1 MKQYVKRSLAYI
13 LAAVMIA
20 TILPNNAFAIDGED
34 IPEQPELICICTE
47 KCADGQVNE
56 NCPVCVNDLT
66 GCIGD
71 PVQESGEDDQKEPGL
86 PSQPSVDDGDNAE
99 NTQPSPQPPVNQPND
114 APEGEI
120 TENGT
125 ELEDNQDSQAV
136 KDFLGLAA
144 QLPEEITAENAE
156 EYQELLDDC
165 AQAWEALSE
174 TEQEREDVQQAYVHW
189 QDIQSQA
196 DADAA
201 AVLDANAA
209 QGTISWVASSG
220 TKSTKAYAYVKEA
233 LTDLDDEGGGTLYVS
248 GTVEFREDIRYDGGY
263 MINTS
268 ITILPAGEQPAII
281 KNVVELKVSGEGSL
295 QIGDDGLSDRALT
308 LECPTFTPNTSGG
321 IYDERYGIFVID
333 GGELLIKDGAYI
345 TQESNR
351 KPSQYINR
359 YLSPIFAKS
368 GGKITMYGGKISDN
382 QWVWCGGAMTL
393 EEDTDFIMYGGEICN
408 NSVRYMGGAIYA
420 THDPAYGTDDF
431 EDGDPL
437 VDGARVTI
445 YDGLISGNTAE
456 DRGGAIAMMS
466 YTDFKMYD
474 GEISENRVEGESPG
488 VAGGAIFCSGKTF
501 EISGGV
507 IKDNSATTS
516 HSASTGEGG
525 AIAFGTDPL
534 YSSCFLV
541 ALHAKISGNTIISG
555 NSAGEGGAIYSSRTN
570 QYIENYSDKLLTL
583 TISDNVQF
591 LQNKALDEH
600 NPDALYVGIGGA
612 LDLEYVT
619 LTLEDDV
626 VIQGNTATSYGGG
639 LTCGSCKVLIKDR
652 VQITDNTSYSFGGA
666 LMFSEMDYILGPDGT
681 PMEAEPVII
690 QDDVQICR
698 NVSQQG
704 GGIYFDDLAVELSGN
719 VKVQD
724 NTAITGAGICI
735 GATNLFEPAKKAKL
749 TINDNVLISENHSVF
764 QADIIHKLPQ
774 ENAADT
780 ATLSRGMFSVSST
793 ENIENAD
800 EEHDALPLVASPEV
814 QNIQVY
820 TETGDEETNAAD
832 QLAGGGG
839 VALFCGDFILNSG
852 TIEANTTKSNG
863 GGVYLYRR
871 KVIGYNLDKDEEWL
885 SVYCEPKL
893 YIKDGAIKNNNAE
906 QNGGGIY
913 IHENDALSQDLR
925 TNENPYITLQYR
937 GVKPAFVGSI
947 AGGTITENSA
957 CQNGGGIYLARDA
970 RLTISQNPVI
980 TNNDSANGADNV
992 FLPYLKDMEEKYLAF
1007 VAQYQE
1013 TRAKYTPDNIFNIA
1027 YIEKPALEI
1036 YQALSE
1042 GDESTIKEYESMGGH
1057 RTDTFDQVC
1066 ETFRAFFDKQL
1077 DEQFAAQYQRLK
1089 KMISSGEISEEEVKA
1104 ALEAE
1109 LGISWPVEESEF
1121 VARYK
1126 EYALDALKEE
1136 IAQEL
1141 EDPDSAEDY
1150 AELVASLDQNDYS
1163 KYYYIA
1169 VAQDNF
1175 EQAMVESGNTSLAG
1189 GVYGYLSIQGAL
1201 NPDAKIGVYSEVA
1214 IVGRVVANGYPEA
1227 EDAYHIT
1234 SDDLKAFSDDREV
1247 YLIEQD
1253 TEDIL
1258 QDDETNQLILN
1269 LPKEYTLTYVSNGGT
1284 EYPSEPYP
1292 EGETAPV
1299 NKQPTREGYKF
1310 EGWYL
1315 DEALTAP
1322 APDEIIMNSD
1332 KTVYAK
1338 WTKLYIVTTEI
1349 DHGRMDAG
1357 GSYPEGSDVT
1367 ISFEPDSDYE
1377 ITRVTVNGQDY
1388 DYRWDAASNA
1398 YVVALPDLS
1407 ADMHVA
1413 VTTKRDSGGGIY
1425 HPEYD
1430 PDPEPE
1436 PDEDIPE
1443 EDVPLAETPWLNT
1456 EDHYAYIVGY
1466 PEDYV
1471 TGQPTEDQSR
1481 WPIKPQA
1488 NITRAEVATIFFRLL
1503 TDEARDQFWS
1513 TSNNFSD
1520 VAPDAWYNNA
1530 VSTMVNAGIIQGYE
1544 DGTFRPNNNITRAE
1558 FAAIASRFMSS
1569 GYDVEE
1575 DLFTDIANHWARQ
1588 NINDAAMTKWING
1601 YPDGTFL
1608 PDKAITRAEAV
1619 TLVNNVLQR
1628 KPDADHLLDSMIKWP
1643 DNMDA
1648 SAWYYEAIQEAT
1660 NSHDYDLFEGA
1671 AYETWTSLLE
1681 NRDWAAL
1688 EKDWVNA
1695 HRTGGEVM

>member
-56 NCPVCVNDLT
+56 NCPVCVTDLAACT
-66 GCIGD
+66 GAPAQIQAGGD
-71 PVQESGEDDQKEPGL
+71 DEQGSEQFNQPSEGNEGDTGSNQPNPQP
-86 PSQPSVDDGDNAE
+86 PASQPNNSPEGDNAG
-99 NTQPSPQPPVNQPND
+99 D
-114 APEGEI
+114 ASG
-120 TENGT
+120 NGT
-125 ELEDNQDSQAV
+125 EPGSTQGENQDSQEL
-136 KDFLGLAA
+136 KDFLDLAE

-174 TEQEREDVQQAYVHW
+174 TEQEREDVQAAYSCWENV
-189 QDIQSQA
+189 QQQMDSVMVGKLSETTGVI
-196 DADAA
+196 
-201 AVLDANAA
+201 
-209 QGTISWVASSG
+209 TWVAENGTTSS
-220 TKSTKAYAYVKEA
+220 KQYQYVIDALKELNEA
-233 LTDLDDEGGGTLYVS
+233 GGGILYVS
-248 GTVEFREDIRYDGGY
+248 GEVRYSQY
-263 MINTS
+263 MNSSMNIDTEIIIIPAES
-268 ITILPAGEQPAII
+268 STARITKLANLEISAEGKVQLGE
-281 KNVVELKVSGEGSL
+281 K
-295 QIGDDGLSDRALT
+295 GLADQALT
-308 LECPTFTPNTSGG
+308 IECETR
-321 IYDERYGIFVID
+321 YQRYGISVID
-333 GGELLIKDGAYI
+333 GGELLLDDGICI
-345 TQESNR
+345 TQEPNR
-351 KPSQYINR
+351 TEGTLNTY
-359 YLSPIFAKS
+359 YSPLFAKA
-368 GGKITMYGGKISDN
+368 GGRITMNGGEISGN
-382 QWVWCGGAMTL
+382 KWVWCGGAMTL
-393 EEDTDFIMYGGEICN
+393 EENSQFVMNGGKICN

-420 THDPAYGTDDF
+420 THDPSYTDTDYNSG
-431 EDGDPL
+431 EPL
-437 VDGARVTI
+437 VNGAQVTI
-445 YDGLISGNTAE
+445 NDGIISDNTAE
-456 DRGGAIAMMS
+456 NYGGAIAMMS
-466 YTDFKMYD
+466 YTDFWMHG
-474 GEISENRVEGESPG
+474 GEITKNRVEGDAAG
-488 VAGGAIFCSGKTF
+488 VSGGAIFCSGKTF
-501 EISGGV
+501 EITGGRISNNSV
-507 IKDNSATTS
+507 ITTNKY
-516 HSASTGEGG
+516 STGEGG
-525 AIAFGTDPL
+525 AIVFDTDPL
-534 YSSCFLV
+534 YDSCFLS
-541 ALHAKISGNTIISG
+541 ALDAKISGNTIISD
-555 NSAGEGGAIYSSRTN
+555 NSAGEGGAIYSSRSSG
-570 QYIENYSDKLLTL
+570 YLENYSDKLVTL

-619 LTLEDDV
+619 LTLEDEV
-626 VIQGNTATSYGGG
+626 VIKGNTATYYGGG

-735 GATNLFEPAKKAKL
+735 GATNLFEPAEKAKL

-820 TETGDEETNAAD
+820 TETGDDETNAAD

-839 VALFCGDFILNSG
+839 VALFCGEFILNSG

-863 GGVYLYRR
+863 GGVYLYRE
-871 KVIGYNLDKDEEWL
+871 KVIGYNLDKDKEWL

-893 YIKDGAIKNNNAE
+893 HINDGAIKNNNAE

-913 IHENDALSQDLR
+913 IHENNALSRDLR
-925 TNENPYITLQYR
+925 TNENSYITLQYR

-1013 TRAKYTPDNIFNIA
+1013 TRAKYTPDNIFNIV

-1036 YQALSE
+1036 YQALSK
-1042 GDESTIKEYESMGGH
+1042 GDKSTIEAYESMGGH
-1057 RTDTFDQVC
+1057 RTDTFEQVC
-1066 ETFRAFFDKQL
+1066 ETYRAIFDKQL
-1077 DEQFAAQYQRLK
+1077 DERFAAEYQRLSEE
-1089 KMISSGEISEEEVKA
+1089 IASGEISEEEVKA
-1104 ALEAE
+1104 LEAA

-1126 EYALDALKEE
+1126 EYFLDALKEE

-1175 EQAMVESGNTSLAG
+1175 EQAALESGNTSLAG
-1189 GVYGYLSIQGAL
+1189 GVSGYLSIQAAMGK
-1201 NPDAKIGVYSEVA
+1201 DANIGVYSQVPV
-1214 IVGRVVANGYPEA
+1214 IGRVIANGYPED
-1227 EDAYHIT
+1227 ENAYGIT
-1234 SDDLKAFSDDREV
+1234 KNDIAAFRDDRKV
-1247 YLIEQD
+1247 YLINSD
-1253 TEDIL
+1253 NEDIL
-1258 QDDETNQLILN
+1258 QDGNTNQLILDLLN
-1269 LPKEYTLTYVSNGGT
+1269 TYKLIYVVNGGSTVAT
-1284 EYPSEPYP
+1284 EFYE
-1292 EGETAPV
+1292 EGRFVTLDAV
-1299 NKQPTREGYKF
+1299 TIREGYTF
-1310 EGWYL
+1310 EGWYA
-1315 DEALTAP
+1315 DEALTIP
-1322 APDEIIMNSD
+1322 VTEVEMTSD
-1332 KTVYAK
+1332 KYVYAK
-1338 WTKLYIVTTEI
+1338 WKKIS
-1349 DHGRMDAG
+1349 DG
-1357 GSYPEGSDVT
+1357 G
-1367 ISFEPDSDYE
+1367 
-1377 ITRVTVNGQDY
+1377 
-1388 DYRWDAASNA
+1388 AS
-1398 YVVALPDLS
+1398 
-1407 ADMHVA
+1407 
-1413 VTTKRDSGGGIY
+1413 
-1425 HPEYD
+1425 HPEYT
-1430 PDPEPE
+1430 PDDDDENTDRD
-1436 PDEDIPE
+1436 DEDDTE
-1443 EDVPLAETPWLNT
+1443 EFTDEEVPLAETPWLNT

-1466 PEDYV
+1466 SEDGTV
-1471 TGQPTEDQSR
+1471 RPN
-1481 WPIKPQA
+1481 A

-1513 TSNNFSD
+1513 TSNNFTD
-1520 VAPDAWYNNA
+1520 VAADAWYNNA
-1530 VSTMVNAGIIQGYE
+1530 ISTMVNAGIIQGYE

-1575 DLFTDIANHWARQ
+1575 DLFTDIANHWARE

-1643 DNMDA
+1643 DNMDT

-1660 NSHDYDLFEGA
+1660 NSHDYDLFDGA

>member
-66 GCIGD
+66 ACTGAPAQNQAGGD
-71 PVQESGEDDQKEPGL
+71 DEQGSEQFNQPSGGDEGDTGSNQPN
-86 PSQPSVDDGDNAE
+86 PQPPASQPNNSPEGDNAG
-99 NTQPSPQPPVNQPND
+99 D
-114 APEGEI
+114 ASG
-120 TENGT
+120 NGT
-125 ELEDNQDSQAV
+125 EPGSTQGENQDSQAV

-144 QLPEEITAENAE
+144 QLPEELTAENAE

-220 TKSTKAYAYVKEA
+220 TESTKAYAYVKEA
-233 LTDLDDEGGGTLYVS
+233 LTDLGHEGGGTLYVS

-351 KPSQYINR
+351 EPSQYINR

-368 GGKITMYGGKISDN
+368 GGKITMYGGEISDN

-431 EDGDPL
+431 EDGAPL

-445 YDGLISGNTAE
+445 HDGLISGNTAE

-474 GEISENRVEGESPG
+474 GEISENRVEGESPE

-626 VIQGNTATSYGGG
+626 VIQDNTATYYGGG
-639 LTCGSCKVLIKDR
+639 LTCGSCKVQIKDR

-690 QDDVQICR
+690 QDDVQICG
-698 NVSQQG
+698 NMSQQG

-735 GATNLFEPAKKAKL
+735 GATNLLEPAEKAKL

-764 QADIIHKLPQ
+764 QADIIHELPQ

-820 TETGDEETNAAD
+820 TETGDDETNAAD

-1036 YQALSE
+1036 YQALLE
-1042 GDESTIKEYESMGGH
+1042 GDERTIEEYESMGGH
-1057 RTDTFDQVC
+1057 RTDTFEQVC
-1066 ETFRAFFDKQL
+1066 ETYRAIFDKQL
-1077 DEQFAAQYQRLK
+1077 DDQIVAQYHMLLE
-1089 KMISSGEISEEEVKA
+1089 MISSGEISEEEVKA

-1136 IAQEL
+1136 IAQKL
-1141 EDPDSAEDY
+1141 EDPDYAEYY
-1150 AELVASLDQNDYS
+1150 AELVASLDQNGYS

-1175 EQAMVESGNTSLAG
+1175 EQAALESGNTSLAG
-1189 GVYGYLSIQGAL
+1189 GVSGYLSIQAAMGK
-1201 NPDAKIGVYSEVA
+1201 DANIGVYSQVPV
-1214 IVGRVVANGYPEA
+1214 IGRVIANGYPED
-1227 EDAYHIT
+1227 ENAYGIT
-1234 SDDLKAFSDDREV
+1234 KNDIAAFRDDRKV
-1247 YLIEQD
+1247 YLINSD
-1253 TEDIL
+1253 NEDIL
-1258 QDDETNQLILN
+1258 QDGNTNQLILDLLN
-1269 LPKEYTLTYVSNGGT
+1269 TYKLIYVVNGGSTVAT
-1284 EYPSEPYP
+1284 EFYE
-1292 EGETAPV
+1292 EGRFVTLDAV
-1299 NKQPTREGYKF
+1299 TIREGYTF
-1310 EGWYL
+1310 EGWYA
-1315 DEALTAP
+1315 DEALTIP
-1322 APDEIIMNSD
+1322 VTEVEMTSD
-1332 KTVYAK
+1332 KYVYAK
-1338 WTKLYIVTTEI
+1338 WKKIS
-1349 DHGRMDAG
+1349 DG
-1357 GSYPEGSDVT
+1357 G
-1367 ISFEPDSDYE
+1367 
-1377 ITRVTVNGQDY
+1377 
-1388 DYRWDAASNA
+1388 AS
-1398 YVVALPDLS
+1398 
-1407 ADMHVA
+1407 
-1413 VTTKRDSGGGIY
+1413 
-1425 HPEYD
+1425 HPEYT
-1430 PDPEPE
+1430 PDDENNDRD
-1436 PDEDIPE
+1436 DEDDTE
-1443 EDVPLAETPWLNT
+1443 EFTDEEVPLAETPWLNT

-1466 PEDYV
+1466 SEDGTV
-1471 TGQPTEDQSR
+1471 RPN
-1481 WPIKPQA
+1481 A

-1503 TDEARDQFWS
+1503 TDDARDQFWS

-1544 DGTFRPNNNITRAE
+1544 DGTFRPNASITRAE
-1558 FAAIASRFMSS
+1558 FAAIASRFMSA

-1575 DLFTDIANHWARQ
+1575 DLFTDIANHWARES
-1588 NINDAAMTKWING
+1588 INDAAMAKWISG

-1628 KPDADHLLDSMIKWP
+1628 KPDADHMLDSMIKWP
-1643 DNMDA
+1643 DNIDT

>member
-1 MKQYVKRSLAYI
+1 MKKDAKRMWASVIALI
-13 LAAVMIA
+13 MIMS
-20 TILPNNAFAIDGED
+20 IMPINAFAIEGED
-34 IPEQPELICICTE
+34 TPESPALACVCEVKCTDE
-47 KCADGQVNE
+47 QVDE
-56 NCPVCVNDLT
+56 SCPVCANDLT

-71 PVQESGEDDQKEPGL
+71 PVQESGEDDQKEPEL

-220 TKSTKAYAYVKEA
+220 TESTKAYAYVKEA

-248 GTVEFREDIRYDGGY
+248 GTVEFREDIRYYGGY

-351 KPSQYINR
+351 EPSQYINR

-368 GGKITMYGGKISDN
+368 GGKITMYGGEISDN

-431 EDGDPL
+431 EDGAPL
-437 VDGARVTI
+437 VNGARVTI
-445 YDGLISGNTAE
+445 HDGLISGNTAE

-591 LQNKALDEH
+591 LKNHALDEH
-600 NPDALYVGIGGA
+600 NPNALYIGNGGA
-612 LDLEYVT
+612 LLLEYAT
-619 LTLEDDV
+619 LTIKDQV
-626 VIQGNTATSYGGG
+626 KFAGNTATQYGGG
-639 LTCGSCKVLIKDR
+639 LVCGSCTVLIKDQ
-652 VQITDNTSYSFGGA
+652 VEITNNRSYAFGGGIM
-666 LMFSEMDYILGPDGT
+666 LSEMDYILGPEGT
-681 PMEAEPVII
+681 PMEAPVVRIEG
-690 QDDVQICR
+690 DVQIHD
-698 NVSQQG
+698 NLSQQG
-704 GGIYFDDLAVELSGN
+704 GGIYLDDLALELSDN
-719 VKVQD
+719 VKIQN
-724 NTAITGAGICI
+724 NTAVHGGGICL
-735 GATNLFEPAKKAKL
+735 GATNALEPAVKL
-749 TINDNVLISENHSVF
+749 KVTIDDQVLISENKSVF
-764 QADIIHKLPQ
+764 QSKLLDQLPQ
-774 ENAADT
+774 EESAGTQAS
-780 ATLSRGMFSVSST
+780 AMSVESDP
-793 ENIENAD
+793 AQD
-800 EEHDALPLVASPEV
+800 ETGTQRDALLIAPSANTEMV
-814 QNIQVY
+814 QLY
-820 TETGDEETNAAD
+820 AEDDEISAVD
-832 QLAGGGG
+832 QLTGGGG
-839 VALFCGDFILNSG
+839 ISMFCGTLVMNSG
-852 TIEANTTKSNG
+852 TIENNSTEGNG
-863 GGVYLYRR
+863 GGIQLYRR
-871 KVIGYNLDKDEEWL
+871 KVIGYDLEEEEEWI
-885 SVYCEPKL
+885 SVYCEPELHMKG
-893 YIKDGAIKNNNAE
+893 GAIEHNTAE
-906 QNGGGIY
+906 KNGGGIY
-913 IHENDALSQDLR
+913 IPENEALSQDLH
-925 TNENPYITLQYR
+925 TVETSLITLQYQ
-937 GVKPAFVGSI
+937 GVKPAFVGEI
-947 AGGTITENSA
+947 TNGTICENTAQQS
-957 CQNGGGIYLARDA
+957 GGGIYLARDA

-1036 YQALSE
+1036 YQALLE
-1042 GDESTIKEYESMGGH
+1042 GDERTIEEYESMGGH
-1057 RTDTFDQVC
+1057 RTDTFEQVC
-1066 ETFRAFFDKQL
+1066 ETYRAIFDKQL
-1077 DEQFAAQYQRLK
+1077 DDQIVAQYHMLLE
-1089 KMISSGEISEEEVKA
+1089 MISSGEISEEEVKA

-1136 IAQEL
+1136 IAQKL
-1141 EDPDSAEDY
+1141 EDPDYAEYY
-1150 AELVASLDQNDYS
+1150 AELVASLDQNGYS

-1175 EQAMVESGNTSLAG
+1175 EQAALESGNTSLAG
-1189 GVYGYLSIQGAL
+1189 GVSGYLSIQAAMGK
-1201 NPDAKIGVYSEVA
+1201 DANIGVYSQVPV
-1214 IVGRVVANGYPEA
+1214 IGRVIANGYPED
-1227 EDAYHIT
+1227 ESAYGIT
-1234 SDDLKAFSDDREV
+1234 KNDIAAFRDDRKV
-1247 YLIEQD
+1247 YLINPD
-1253 TEDIL
+1253 NEDIL
-1258 QDDETNQLILN
+1258 QDGNTNQLILDLLN
-1269 LPKEYTLTYVSNGGT
+1269 TYKLIYVVNGGSTVAT
-1284 EYPSEPYP
+1284 EFYE
-1292 EGETAPV
+1292 EGRFVTLDAV
-1299 NKQPTREGYKF
+1299 TIREGYTF
-1310 EGWYL
+1310 EGWYA
-1315 DEALTAP
+1315 DEALTIP
-1322 APDEIIMNSD
+1322 VTEVEMTSD
-1332 KTVYAK
+1332 KYVYAK
-1338 WTKLYIVTTEI
+1338 WKKIS
-1349 DHGRMDAG
+1349 DG
-1357 GSYPEGSDVT
+1357 G
-1367 ISFEPDSDYE
+1367 
-1377 ITRVTVNGQDY
+1377 
-1388 DYRWDAASNA
+1388 AS
-1398 YVVALPDLS
+1398 
-1407 ADMHVA
+1407 
-1413 VTTKRDSGGGIY
+1413 
-1425 HPEYD
+1425 HPEYT
-1430 PDPEPE
+1430 PDDDDENTDRD
-1436 PDEDIPE
+1436 DEDDTE
-1443 EDVPLAETPWLNT
+1443 EFTDEEVPLAETPWLNT
-1456 EDHYAYIVGY
+1456 EDHYAYIIGY
-1466 PEDYV
+1466 AEDGTV
-1471 TGQPTEDQSR
+1471 R
-1481 WPIKPQA
+1481 PQA

-1520 VAPDAWYNNA
+1520 VTADAWYNNA

-1575 DLFTDIANHWARQ
+1575 DLFTDIANHWARE

-1628 KPDADHLLDSMIKWP
+1628 KPDADHMLDSMIKWP
-1643 DNMDA
+1643 DNPE

>member
-1 MKQYVKRSLAYI
+1 MKKDAKRMWASVIALI
-13 LAAVMIA
+13 MIMS
-20 TILPNNAFAIDGED
+20 IMPINAFAIEGED
-34 IPEQPELICICTE
+34 TPESPALACVCEVKCTDE
-47 KCADGQVNE
+47 QVDE
-56 NCPVCVNDLT
+56 SCPVCVNDLT

-174 TEQEREDVQQAYVHW
+174 TEQEREDVQAAYSCWENV
-189 QDIQSQA
+189 QQQMDSVMVGKLSETTGVI
-196 DADAA
+196 
-201 AVLDANAA
+201 
-209 QGTISWVASSG
+209 TWVAEDGTESSSQYQYVIDAL
-220 TKSTKAYAYVKEA
+220 KDLNKA
-233 LTDLDDEGGGTLYVS
+233 GGGTLYVS
-248 GTVEFREDIRYDGGY
+248 GEIPYRRQYSSSSMD
-263 MINTS
+263 INTKIIIVPVEDS
-268 ITILPAGEQPAII
+268 IARITQLADLKISAGG
-281 KNVVELKVSGEGSL
+281 KVQLGKK
-295 QIGDDGLSDRALT
+295 GLADQALT
-308 LECPTFTPNTSGG
+308 IECKTG
-321 IYDERYGIFVID
+321 YQRYGISVID
-333 GGELLIKDGAYI
+333 GELLLDDGICI
-345 TQESNR
+345 TQEPNR
-351 KPSQYINR
+351 TEATLNSY
-359 YLSPIFAKS
+359 YSPLFAKS
-368 GGKITMYGGKISDN
+368 GGKITMDGGEISGN
-382 QWVWCGGAMTL
+382 KWVWRGGAMTL
-393 EEDTDFIMYGGEICN
+393 EEDSQFVMNGGKICN

-420 THDPAYGTDDF
+420 THDPSYTDTDYNNG
-431 EDGDPL
+431 EPL
-437 VDGARVTI
+437 VNGARVTI
-445 YDGLISGNTAE
+445 NDGIISDNTAE
-456 DRGGAIAMMS
+456 NYGGAIAMMS
-466 YTDFKMYD
+466 YTDFWMHG
-474 GEISENRVEGESPG
+474 GEITKNRVEGDAAG
-488 VAGGAIFCSGKTF
+488 VSGGAIFCSGKTF
-501 EISGGV
+501 EITGGLISNNSV
-507 IKDNSATTS
+507 ITTNKY
-516 HSASTGEGG
+516 STGEGG
-525 AIAFGTDPL
+525 AIVFSTDPL
-534 YSSCFLV
+534 YDSCFLS
-541 ALHAKISGNTIISG
+541 ALNAKISGNTIISD
-555 NSAGEGGAIYSSRTN
+555 NSAGAGGAIYSSRSS
-570 QYIENYSDKLLTL
+570 QYLEKYSDKLVTL

-591 LQNKALDEH
+591 LRNKALDEH

-619 LTLEDDV
+619 LTLEDEV
-626 VIQGNTATSYGGG
+626 VIQDNTATYYGGG
-639 LTCGSCKVLIKDR
+639 LTCGSCKVQIKDS

-690 QDDVQICR
+690 QDDVQICG
-698 NVSQQG
+698 NMSQQG

-735 GATNLFEPAKKAKL
+735 GATNLLEPAEKAKL
-749 TINDNVLISENHSVF
+749 TINDNVLISKNHSVF
-764 QADIIHKLPQ
+764 QADIIHELPQ

-820 TETGDEETNAAD
+820 TETGDDETNAAD

-1036 YQALSE
+1036 YQALLE
-1042 GDESTIKEYESMGGH
+1042 GDKSTIEEYESMGGH
-1057 RTDTFDQVC
+1057 RTDTFEQVC
-1066 ETFRAFFDKQL
+1066 ETYRAIFDKQL
-1077 DEQFAAQYQRLK
+1077 DEQFAAEYQRLLEE
-1089 KMISSGEISEEEVKA
+1089 ISTGEISEEEVKA
-1104 ALEAE
+1104 LEAA

-1126 EYALDALKEE
+1126 EYFLDALKEK

-1150 AELVASLDQNDYS
+1150 AELVASLDQNSYS

-1175 EQAMVESGNTSLAG
+1175 EQAALESGNTSLAG
-1189 GVYGYLSIQGAL
+1189 GVSGYLSIQAAMGK
-1201 NPDAKIGVYSEVA
+1201 DANIGVYSQVPV
-1214 IVGRVVANGYPEA
+1214 IGRVIANGYPED
-1227 EDAYHIT
+1227 ERAYGIT
-1234 SDDLKAFSDDREV
+1234 KNDIAAFQDDRKV
-1247 YLIEQD
+1247 YLINSD
-1253 TEDIL
+1253 NEDIL
-1258 QDDETNQLILN
+1258 QDGNTNQLILDLRN
-1269 LPKEYTLTYVSNGGT
+1269 TYKLIYVVNGGSTVAT
-1284 EYPSEPYP
+1284 EFYE
-1292 EGETAPV
+1292 EGRFVTLDAV
-1299 NKQPTREGYKF
+1299 TIREGYTF
-1310 EGWYL
+1310 EGWYA
-1315 DEALTAP
+1315 DEALTIP
-1322 APDEIIMNSD
+1322 VTEVEMTSD
-1332 KTVYAK
+1332 KYVYAK
-1338 WTKLYIVTTEI
+1338 WKKIS
-1349 DHGRMDAG
+1349 DG
-1357 GSYPEGSDVT
+1357 G
-1367 ISFEPDSDYE
+1367 
-1377 ITRVTVNGQDY
+1377 
-1388 DYRWDAASNA
+1388 AS
-1398 YVVALPDLS
+1398 
-1407 ADMHVA
+1407 
-1413 VTTKRDSGGGIY
+1413 
-1425 HPEYD
+1425 HPEYT
-1430 PDPEPE
+1430 PDDDDENTDRD
-1436 PDEDIPE
+1436 DEDDTE
-1443 EDVPLAETPWLNT
+1443 EFTDEEVPLAETPWLNT

-1466 PEDYV
+1466 SEDGTV
-1471 TGQPTEDQSR
+1471 RPN
-1481 WPIKPQA
+1481 A

-1544 DGTFRPNNNITRAE
+1544 DGTFRPNANITRAE
-1558 FAAIASRFMSS
+1558 FAAIASRFMSA

-1575 DLFTDIANHWARQ
+1575 DLFTDIAAHWARES
-1588 NINDAAMTKWING
+1588 INDAAMAKWISG
-1601 YPDGTFL
+1601 YPDGAFL

-1643 DNMDA
+1643 DNPE

-1671 AYETWTSLLE
+1671 EYEIWTSLLE